1 MSLDLN
7 SIFIAPS
14 LSHTDNAVADD
25 NLINDLVDTVRARE
39 NILKEF
45 EEAVSKVIDLSKETE
60 KIVNDELPKK
70 LTKAYPVFKEEI
82 VHEFFTIVKNY
93 FSAKDQQHL
102 LKLLTTEDAVEPLL
116 FNGPGNQ
123 LADAFKQLYSSNLIT
138 SCNKSE
144 LEGWIQTN
152 FQYRDKG
159 AQKHYTE
166 KYLKDIISS
175 NTKGC
180 QSPLFDV
187 KKSEGKFYLS
197 PLHRNNRNQKR

>member
-1 MSLDLN
+1 M
-7 SIFIAPS
+7 
-14 LSHTDNAVADD
+14 
-25 NLINDLVDTVRARE
+25 
-39 NILKEF
+39 
-45 EEAVSKVIDLSKETE
+45 SKVIDSSKETE
-60 KIVNDELPKK
+60 KIIDAELLKK
-70 LTKAYPVFKEEI
+70 PTKANPVFKKEI
-82 VHEFFTIVKNY
+82 VHDFFTIIKNY
-93 FSAKDQQHL
+93 FSAKDQEYL
-102 LKLLTTEDAVEPLL
+102 LELLTTKEDVDEPLL

-159 AQKHYTE
+159 IQKHYTE

-187 KKSEGKFYLS
+187 KKSEGQFYLS
-197 PLHRNNRNQKR
+197 VLRRNNKNQKR